1 MKDSWRIWEGYKIYG
16 DILYKR
22 AIGELEEMESAKSL
36 SRILKELYRPGM
48 KVLDAGCGAGHYLRS
63 LRARVDRDID
73 YTGADATEYYIEKA
87 KEAFPESAAFKVS
100 DITDLSFDS
109 STFDIVMS
117 NNVLL
122 HLPPP
127 PRKAISEL
135 IRVSR
140 KHVVIRTVFG
150 ERNYII
156 KECRNPDEVY
166 GESGKNRL
174 SERQLIKDDG
184 QPVSFN
190 YFNLYTE
197 NYLRDIVSELAPGIE
212 IKIIPDSFGSFDNRE
227 VGGHTA
233 TKVEGDRQISGN
245 LILDWRFIVLTK
257 RP

>member
-1 MKDSWRIWEGYKIYG
+1 MKDSWRIWDGYRIYG

-36 SRILKELYRPGM
+36 SRVLKELYRPGM

-63 LRARVDRDID
+63 LRARVDQQID
-73 YTGADATEYYIEKA
+73 YAGADATEYYIQKA
-87 KEAFPESAAFKVS
+87 KEAFPENATFKIS
-100 DITDLSFDS
+100 DITDLSFADN
-109 STFDIVMS
+109 TFDIVMS

-135 IRVSR
+135 LRVS
-140 KHVVIRTVFG
+140 KKYVLIRTVFG

-156 KECRNPDEVY
+156 KECRNPEEVY
-166 GESGKNRL
+166 GESEKEKL
-174 SERQLIKDDG
+174 AERNFINEDG

-190 YFNLYTE
+190 YFNMYTE
-197 NYLRDIVSELAPGIE
+197 DYLRDIIAELAPDAE
-212 IKIIPDSFGSFDNRE
+212 IKIIPDTFGAFDNRE

-245 LILDWRFIVLTK
+245 LILDWRFLVLTK
-257 RP
+257 KP